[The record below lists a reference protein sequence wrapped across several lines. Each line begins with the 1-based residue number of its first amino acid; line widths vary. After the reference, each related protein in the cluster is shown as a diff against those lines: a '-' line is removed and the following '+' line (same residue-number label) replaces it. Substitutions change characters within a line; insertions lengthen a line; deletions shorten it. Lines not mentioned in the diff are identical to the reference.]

1 MVGRQFNSQ
10 IATVKKPIKFL
21 VDLDLIENEK
31 SPKSYEK
38 EKIIYKNY
46 GTISHSRTN

>member
-31 SPKSYEK
+31 SPRKAMK
-38 EKIIYKNY
+38 KRK
-46 GTISHSRTN
+46 